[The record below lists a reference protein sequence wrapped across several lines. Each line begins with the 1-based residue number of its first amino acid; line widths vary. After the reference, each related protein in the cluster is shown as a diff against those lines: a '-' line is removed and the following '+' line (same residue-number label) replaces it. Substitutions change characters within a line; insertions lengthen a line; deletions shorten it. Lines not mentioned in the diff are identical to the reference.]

1 MTSLATPDSP
11 LVWEAVSAALTGRPP
26 LETHTAREL
35 GALLNAEDAT
45 VASAVAEAG
54 DALAAA
60 IEQIAGRIAGGGR
73 LVYVGAGTSGR
84 LAALD
89 AAECGPTFG
98 SPPGEVVAIVAGDG
112 EDAEDDVER
121 GDTDVRALGVGA
133 EDAVVAVSASG
144 STPYTLAALEAARA
158 VGALCVA
165 VVCAPDSSLGRV
177 AEHEIAVVVG
187 PEVVSGSTRLK
198 AGTAQKL
205 ALNAISTA
213 VMIRL
218 GRTYA
223 GLMVGVAPENAKLRE
238 RARRNVVL
246 ASGRSDAE
254 VDVAL
259 AAAGGDARV
268 ALVVLLAGI
277 DPTTARERLD

>member
-1 MTSLATPDSP
+1 M
-11 LVWEAVSAALTGRPP
+11 
-26 LETHTAREL
+26 
-35 GALLNAEDAT
+35 
-45 VASAVAEAG
+45 
-54 DALAAA
+54 
-60 IEQIAGRIAGGGR
+60 
-73 LVYVGAGTSGR
+73 
-84 LAALD
+84 
-89 AAECGPTFG
+89 
-98 SPPGEVVAIVAGDG
+98 
-112 EDAEDDVER
+112 
-121 GDTDVRALGVGA
+121 
-133 EDAVVAVSASG
+133 
-144 STPYTLAALEAARA
+144 
-158 VGALCVA
+158 
-165 VVCAPDSSLGRV
+165 
-177 AEHEIAVVVG
+177 VG

-254 VDVAL
+254 VDEAL

-268 ALVVLLAGI
+268 ALVSLLAGV
-277 DPTTARERLD
+277 DPTTARERLDGAGGSVRLALEGAA